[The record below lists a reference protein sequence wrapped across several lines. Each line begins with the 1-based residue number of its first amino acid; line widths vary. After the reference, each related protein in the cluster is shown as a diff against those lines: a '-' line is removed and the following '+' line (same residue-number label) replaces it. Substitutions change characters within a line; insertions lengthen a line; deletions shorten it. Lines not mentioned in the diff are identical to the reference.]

1 MRAYSALLAVLGYM
15 GSLTQWQ
22 RLVGP
27 LISWGWAGRPPTPCL
42 AGGGCLPGLEPHPNL
57 SHPQFLS

>member
-27 LISWGWAGRPPTPCL
+27 LIAWGWAGRPPTPRR
-42 AGGGCLPGLEPHPNL
+42 AGGGEGCRGWSLTPKSPIPI
-57 SHPQFLS
+57 S